1 MILNYHF
8 IILLI
13 FNRLEFFKGLAGISS
28 YIGPKRR
35 LQLSQTEII
44 NILKNPTIPIT
55 DLDQA
60 TSDKLE
66 SFGKILFYHF

>member
-1 MILNYHF
+1 M
-8 IILLI
+8 
-13 FNRLEFFKGLAGISS
+13 FNRIKLFKGLAGISS

-44 NILKNPTIPIT
+44 NVLKNPTVPIT

-66 SFGKILFYHF
+66 HFGKILFYHF